1 MQQDVS
7 QLDEVLR
14 NRSSDQNVKES
25 LSQLAELSDVALE

>member
-25 LSQLAELSDVALE
+25 LSQLAELLDVALE

>member
-7 QLDEVLR
+7 QFDEVLR

>member
-7 QLDEVLR
+7 QLDEVHR
-14 NRSSDQNVKES
+14 NRSSDQNVMES